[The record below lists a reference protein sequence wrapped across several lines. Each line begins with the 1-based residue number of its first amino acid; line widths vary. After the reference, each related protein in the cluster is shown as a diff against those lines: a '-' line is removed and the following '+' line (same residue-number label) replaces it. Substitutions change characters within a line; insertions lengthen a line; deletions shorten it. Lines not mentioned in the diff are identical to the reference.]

1 MLYFS
6 SVPAQGPVPTERRR
20 SRGWLWFF
28 VILIA
33 LTITSI
39 TVQISFNLS
48 QQLTQQKLEAA
59 RAHWREAGPRDYD
72 LEYTIEKIGS
82 KETFQVQVRD
92 SKVVAST
99 RDGQPEE
106 PRLFRYRDMLYLF
119 TLMEDFLEHD
129 TQPGMPRTFASA
141 IFDQADSHVIRYVR
155 SVKSTLERQ
164 EIKTRLTRLEKQ

>member
-1 MLYFS
+1 M
-6 SVPAQGPVPTERRR
+6 PTQRRR

-28 VILIA
+28 GILIV

-48 QQLTQQKLEAA
+48 QQLTQQKLDAA
-59 RAHWREAGPRDYD
+59 RMRWREAGPRDYD

-82 KETFQVQVRD
+82 KETFQVHVRD
-92 SKVVAST
+92 GKVVAST
-99 RDGQPEE
+99 RDGQAEE

-129 TQPGMPRTFASA
+129 TQPGMPRTFATA

-164 EIKTRLTRLEKQ
+164 EIKTRLTRVEKQ